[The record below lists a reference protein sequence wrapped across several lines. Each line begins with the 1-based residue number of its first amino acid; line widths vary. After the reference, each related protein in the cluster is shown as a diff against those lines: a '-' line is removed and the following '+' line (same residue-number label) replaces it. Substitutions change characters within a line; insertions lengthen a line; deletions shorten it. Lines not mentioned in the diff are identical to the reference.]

1 MVPLYIGSKRTIS
14 TYITEESSNN
24 NSHMILF
31 LLWKLFVSTVETVC
45 FSHGNKMFPQRN
57 IWKQTDYLILRYVI
71 VVTILRLFSMNV

>member
-1 MVPLYIGSKRTIS
+1 
-14 TYITEESSNN
+14 
-24 NSHMILF
+24 MILF

-57 IWKQTDYLILRYVI
+57 VWKQTDYLILRYVI